1 MIATTDNRFRAM
13 IFVICAVGFA
23 STQDMIV
30 KYMSGQYPVYE
41 TVFARG
47 IITIPILAVWLWH
60 QTGWQA
66 LATPSLGFVLLRGL
80 VLCSAY
86 FAFVLS
92 IAAMPLANTISIYF
106 TMPFF
111 VAGLVGLALGEH
123 VPPYRWLAIIAGFV
137 GVMIMVQPGAANF
150 EPASFFALYSALAY
164 AIGQMMSRKLTQ
176 TVPTVVIANWQ
187 NLIYFVTAI
196 VVGLAVYLG
205 GFTGLGGHSIAFL
218 TRPPVWPTGHDAMLL
233 TIMGLLSAIVMML
246 YLNAYKSAEANFVA
260 PFEYTAM
267 IWAVLYGI
275 LVFGDYPD
283 VWTWTGAAVV
293 VGAGL
298 FMLWQD
304 HKHKS
309 AGTL

>member
-1 MIATTDNRFRAM
+1 MSLATDNRFRAM
-13 IFVICAVGFA
+13 MLVILAVGFA

-47 IITIPILAVWLWH
+47 IITLPILAVWLCY
-60 QTGWQA
+60 QTGWKA
-66 LATPSLGFVLLRGL
+66 LATPSLNFVLLRGL

-111 VAGLVGLALGEH
+111 VAGSVGFTLGEH
-123 VPPYRWLAIIAGFV
+123 VPLYRWLAIITGFI
-137 GVMIMVQPGAANF
+137 GVIVMVRPGAASF
-150 EPASFFALYSALAY
+150 EPASFFALYSAFAY
-164 AIGQMMSRKLTQ
+164 AVGQVMSRKLTQ
-176 TVPTVVIANWQ
+176 TVPSVVIANWQ

-196 VVGLAVYLG
+196 IVGLGVHLG
-205 GFTGLGGHSIAFL
+205 GFTGLGGHSVAFL
-218 TRPPVWPTGHDAMLL
+218 TRPPVWPTGYDAVLL
-233 TIMGLLSAIVMML
+233 IAMGLLSALVMML

-275 LVFGDYPD
+275 IIFGDYPD
-283 VWTWTGAAVV
+283 LWTWIGAAIV

-298 FMLWQD
+298 YMLWQD
-304 HKHKS
+304 KWRRFS
-309 AGTL
+309 GTP